1 VRSRNGD
8 HSLLRYCSA
17 LIAAALPLFGE
28 SYYIGY
34 RADVSNALLVNE
46 TLHVSRAMS
55 PCEGTAGNSL
65 ILPAASD
72 NLSAVIGNGRDDFET
87 FLRKEGYHVT
97 HRSRSVNYQNS
108 GRTTLTF
115 PTHCFEVEFK
125 PGFAKIALIK

>member
-1 VRSRNGD
+1 MRSRNGD

-17 LIAAALPLFGE
+17 LIAAALPLWSE

-55 PCEGTAGNSL
+55 PCAGTPGSALELPSETGNL
-65 ILPAASD
+65 A
-72 NLSAVIGNGRDDFET
+72 AVIENNRDRFET
-87 FLRKEGYHVT
+87 FMRREGYRVT
-97 HRSRSVNYQNS
+97 HRSRSLNYQNS
-108 GRTTLTF
+108 SRTTLTF